1 MFLTTRH
8 LLAFIPI
15 LILLTIQVRQ
25 TISFNKYVTT
35 RRPPSHQKLSS
46 TTTTT
51 NNHNDD
57 HHHTE
62 YTLNVG
68 KALDVLTRELP
79 LLFAVKNLDFSILSS
94 QITVVNGNQ
103 PHSLVVSKT
112 AYIGAIRAIQMAS
125 TVSSNYPSIHLRKI
139 EYIEDIRTIQCL
151 VDVAFSPNHLISTV
165 IHHNE
170 QHPPVWEGMFYFGL
184 NKEGLIDTHIFDR
197 KISNLK
203 PAEGG
208 GGNKNCSQFEKLCN
222 Q

>member
-1 MFLTTRH
+1 MFLTTH
-8 LLAFIPI
+8 YLLALIPI
-15 LILLTIQVRQ
+15 LILLTQVQ
-25 TISFNKYVTT
+25 SFNKYVTT
-35 RRPPSHQKLSS
+35 RRPPSHQKLLS
-46 TTTTT
+46 TTP
-51 NNHNDD
+51 NNQNDNQSN
-57 HHHTE
+57 TE

-151 VDVAFSPNHLISTV
+151 VDVAFSPNHLVSTV
-165 IHHNE
+165 THHNE
-170 QHPPVWEGMFYFGL
+170 QHTPVWEGMFYFGL
-184 NKEGLIDTHIFDR
+184 NKDGLIDTHIFDR
-197 KISNLK
+197 KISNLE

-208 GGNKNCSQFEKLCN
+208 NNNCAHFEKLCN

>member
-1 MFLTTRH
+1 M
-8 LLAFIPI
+8 
-15 LILLTIQVRQ
+15 ILLTQVQ
-25 TISFNKYVTT
+25 SFNKYVTTT
-35 RRPPSHQKLSS
+35 RRPPSHQKCLPI
-46 TTTTT
+46 TP
-51 NNHNDD
+51 NNQNDNHN
-57 HHHTE
+57 TE

-68 KALDVLTRELP
+68 RALDVLVRELP
-79 LLFAVKNLDFSILSS
+79 LLFAVKNIDFSILSS

-139 EYIEDIRTIQCL
+139 EYIEDIKTIQCL
-151 VDVAFSPNHLISTV
+151 LDVALSPNHLISTV
-165 IHHNE
+165 INNTE
-170 QHPPVWEGMFYFGL
+170 QQDPLVWQGMFYFGL

-208 GGNKNCSQFEKLCN
+208 NNNNCSQFDKLCN

>member
-1 MFLTTRH
+1 MFQTH
-8 LLAFIPI
+8 YLLALIPI
-15 LILLTIQVRQ
+15 LILLTQVQ
-25 TISFNKYVTT
+25 SFNKYLTT
-35 RRPPSHQKLSS
+35 RRPPSDQKCLP
-46 TTTTT
+46 TTP
-51 NNHNDD
+51 NNQNDN
-57 HHHTE
+57 HSTE

-139 EYIEDIRTIQCL
+139 EYIEDIKTIQCL
-151 VDVAFSPNHLISTV
+151 LDVAFSPNHLIST
-165 IHHNE
+165 IINNTE
-170 QHPPVWEGMFYFGL
+170 QHTPVWEGMFYFGL
-184 NKEGLIDTHIFDR
+184 NKKGLIETHIFDR

-208 GGNKNCSQFEKLCN
+208 NNNCAHFEKLCN

>member
-1 MFLTTRH
+1 MFQTH
-8 LLAFIPI
+8 YLLGLIPI
-15 LILLTIQVRQ
+15 LILLTQVQ
-25 TISFNKYVTT
+25 SFNKYVTT
-35 RRPPSHQKLSS
+35 TRRPPSDQKCLPI
-46 TTTTT
+46 TP
-51 NNHNDD
+51 NNHNDN
-57 HHHTE
+57 HNTE

-68 KALDVLTRELP
+68 KALDVLVRELP
-79 LLFAVKNLDFSILSS
+79 LLFAVKNIDFSILSS

-139 EYIEDIRTIQCL
+139 EYIEDIKTIQCL
-151 VDVAFSPNHLISTV
+151 LDVAFSPNHLISTV
-165 IHHNE
+165 INNTE
-170 QHPPVWEGMFYFGL
+170 QQTPLWQGMFYFGL

-208 GGNKNCSQFEKLCN
+208 NNKCSQFEKLCN

>member
-1 MFLTTRH
+1 MRPTT
-8 LLAFIPI
+8 
-15 LILLTIQVRQ
+15 
-25 TISFNKYVTT
+25 
-35 RRPPSHQKLSS
+35 SHQKLYAVPMHH
-46 TTTTT
+46 TNT
-51 NNHNDD
+51 NNNNIHDKHNN
-57 HHHTE
+57 E

-79 LLFAVKNLDFSILSS
+79 LLFAVKNLDFTILSS

-139 EYIEDIRTIQCL
+139 EYIEDIKTIQCL
-151 VDVAFSPNHLISTV
+151 VDVAFSPNHFISTV
-165 IHHNE
+165 INNTE
-170 QHPPVWEGMFYFGL
+170 QQDTPLWEGMFYFGL
-184 NKEGLIDTHIFDR
+184 NKQGLIETHIFDR

-208 GGNKNCSQFEKLCN
+208 NNNCN
-222 Q
+222 QFDKLYNQ

>member
-1 MFLTTRH
+1 MFLTTH
-8 LLAFIPI
+8 YLLALIPI
-15 LILLTIQVRQ
+15 LILLTQVQ
-25 TISFNKYVTT
+25 SFNKYLTT
-35 RRPPSHQKLSS
+35 RRPPSHQKCLP
-46 TTTTT
+46 TTP
-51 NNHNDD
+51 NNQNDNHN
-57 HHHTE
+57 TE

-139 EYIEDIRTIQCL
+139 EYIEDIKTIQCL

-165 IHHNE
+165 INNTE
-170 QHPPVWEGMFYFGL
+170 QQDPPVWEGMFYFGL
-184 NKEGLIDTHIFDR
+184 NKKGLIETHIFDR

-208 GGNKNCSQFEKLCN
+208 NSCLCH
-222 Q
+222 